1 MKSYNVVGVMTVL
14 ILAMLLV
21 AILVVACGPDAQPAR
36 ESAAPAD
43 ASAPTDTPMPADTP
57 APRIDLLPWSTPIPT
72 IAFVERPGMDIQLTA
87 EVIQYERREAEGGAL
102 GQAEPELIRV
112 RIFLLGAQE
121 REDIAA
127 FLNQHSVEHSI
138 SQYKDSLLYANIPA
152 SLLTTL
158 AAHPSFGEMERVIPR
173 YPNLNQG
180 LDNLAAWYEA
190 GMMPEEDANPTY
202 AALLI
207 GIEGD
212 ANYDNVRQFLK
223 DNGSVMRHEDADA
236 DARWKPVLVAFVP
249 VRVLPA
255 LAGQPGV
262 RGTHSE
268 MYPVPEEM
276 RFTTEPIKASPSTP
290 DPTPVTTPTA
300 AGATG
305 ARDGVSGGGAV
316 MPAPAVGAILCGSDG
331 WHAAG
336 IKGQVA
342 IMGIIDAGYIGYSA
356 V

>member
-1 MKSYNVVGVMTVL
+1 MNRYNIAGVMAIL

-21 AILVVACGPDAQPAR
+21 AILVVACGPDVQPAR
-36 ESAAPAD
+36 ESAAPTD
-43 ASAPTDTPMPADTP
+43 AP
-57 APRIDLLPWSTPIPT
+57 APDDMPTIRVDLLPWSTPIPT
-72 IAFVERPGMDIQLTA
+72 IAFTERPGMDIQLTA

-112 RIFLLGAQE
+112 RLFVLGPQE

-127 FLNQHSVEHSI
+127 FLSQQGVEHSI
-138 SQYKDSLLYANIPA
+138 SEYVDSVLYATIPA

-158 AAHPSFGEMERVIPR
+158 VAHPSFGEMERVIPR

-180 LDNLAAWYEA
+180 LNNLAAWYEA

-249 VRVLPA
+249 VRLLPD
-255 LAGQPGV
+255 LARQPGV
-262 RGTHSE
+262 RGARSE
-268 MYPVPEEM
+268 RYPVPDEM
-276 RFTTEPIKASPSTP
+276 RFTKESLSAPPKTP
-290 DPTPVTTPTA
+290 DPTPVATPTA
-300 AGATG
+300 
-305 ARDGVSGGGAV
+305 VSKAYHGE
-316 MPAPAVGAILCGSDG
+316 
-331 WHAAG
+331 
-336 IKGQVA
+336 
-342 IMGIIDAGYIGYSA
+342 
-356 V
+356 